1 MARVFYPR
9 QSILVDASKP
19 HPRGTQYKVSLGDEE
34 WDGVFHSV
42 IKVQMVYG
50 GKVAGRKSPSYPI
63 DSDDTVRVNEA
74 IRILTEEGMKKM

>member
-19 HPRGTQYKVSLGDEE
+19 HPKGTQYKISLGDEE

-42 IKVQMVYG
+42 IKVQMVYE

-63 DSDDTVRVNEA
+63 GSDDTVRVNEA
-74 IRILTEEGMKKM
+74 IRILMEVGLKKM